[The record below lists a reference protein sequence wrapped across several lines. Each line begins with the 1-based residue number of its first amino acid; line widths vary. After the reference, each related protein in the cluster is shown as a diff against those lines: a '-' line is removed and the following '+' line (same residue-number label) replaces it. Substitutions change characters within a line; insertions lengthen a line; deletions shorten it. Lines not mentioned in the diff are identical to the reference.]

1 MNDIAVTQLSGIQVD
16 MTRQTTLF
24 RQGGHAVYWLGIT
37 DETAFRCNTYLIC
50 DGDQAVITDP
60 GSRAF
65 FQQVWERVEQIIP
78 PEQVCGLVISHQDP
92 DIAASMVD
100 WLERV
105 PGCDIITSP
114 RTNVLLPHYGTAD
127 YSFFDIS
134 ENGSYQFAS
143 GNTLDFIESPFLH
156 FPGAFTTYDSVS
168 KFLFSSDIWAALDI
182 DWQLV
187 ASDFDEHT
195 MKMNLFHMDNMAF
208 NLAARGF
215 LRRLEGV
222 DIDAILPQHGSII
235 DPGHVEEAKNYL
247 NELRC
252 GTDIVYADLED

>member
-1 MNDIAVTQLSGIQVD
+1 MTNISVATLSDILIDLSEPTPLLKQD
-16 MTRQTTLF
+16 E
-24 RQGGHAVYWLGIT
+24 HAIYWLGIT

-65 FQQVWERVEQIIP
+65 FQQVWERVEQIIS

-92 DIAASMVD
+92 DIAASMTD

-105 PGCDIITSP
+105 PQCDIITSP
-114 RTNVLLPHYGTAD
+114 RTNVLLPHYGISD
-127 YSFFDIS
+127 YRFFDIS
-134 ENGSYQFAS
+134 ESGRYPFAS
-143 GNTLDFIESPFLH
+143 GNALRFIESPFLH

-187 ASDFDEHT
+187 VSDFDEHT
-195 MKMNLFHMDNMAF
+195 MKMNLFHVDYMAS

-215 LRRLEGV
+215 VRRLEGV

-235 DPGHVEEAKNYL
+235 GPDHVEEAIGYL

-252 GTDIVYADLED
+252 GTDIIYADLED